1 MRFLLSSSAVAFQ
14 PYYAQDIIEPGGY
27 MYGLNRTTK
36 RPIIGNRKF
45 LMNPHGI
52 IIGHTGGGKSFLL
65 KYTEVTQTLIATN
78 DDILIIDPQNEFASI
93 VREYGGSYFDL
104 TPKSRI
110 YLNGFEVPE
119 EVFFLTKTRRSALWQ
134 YR

>member
-1 MRFLLSSSAVAFQ
+1 M
-14 PYYAQDIIEPGGY
+14 
-27 MYGLNRTTK
+27 
-36 RPIIGNRKF
+36 
-45 LMNPHGI
+45 
-52 IIGHTGGGKSFLL
+52 
-65 KYTEVTQTLIATN
+65 
-78 DDILIIDPQNEFASI
+78 
-93 VREYGGSYFDL
+93 REYGGSYFDL